1 MGKRGVKSI
10 IERLD
15 KRLVDVI
22 NDMLRDGHTI
32 DEMVAKLQEL
42 GVKVSRSAMGR
53 YSKRANEQL
62 QKLKEATEVARFF
75 GDELRKSP
83 DSDISH
89 MLQDQLRISV
99 FNQLMHINDN
109 DDKANTEELMFLST
123 TIKNLAAATKATIDI
138 AQLRKKI
145 QAEAKAT
152 AKEFES
158 QARKSDMPE
167 TVIQNTMARILG
179 IAETGG

>member
-1 MGKRGVKSI
+1 MAKRGVKSSI
-10 IERLD
+10 DRLD
-15 KRLVDVI
+15 KRLLDVI
-22 NDMLRDGHTI
+22 NEMLRDGHTI
-32 DEMVAKLQEL
+32 DEMVGKLQEL

-53 YSKRANEQL
+53 YTKRANEQL
-62 QKLKEATEVARFF
+62 QKLREATEVARYF
-75 GDELRKSP
+75 GDALRQNP

-145 QAEAKAT
+145 QAEAQA
-152 AKEFES
+152 A
-158 QARKSDMPE
+158 ARKVTAEAKRAGLSKESIDSIKAE
-167 TVIQNTMARILG
+167 ILG
-179 IAETGG
+179 IGRA